1 MKTIKVNRYFE
12 IPTDYTGIVEWW
24 DGTKEWWLE
33 GKWHRED
40 GPAFESSNRKEW
52 HLNNSY
58 YKQINLKNYVVLD
71 YYKGKYNLIWY
82 KLLDE
87 DEIFEHP
94 DIPGLIT
101 K

>member
-1 MKTIKVNRYFE
+1 MNIIKVGHCLE
-12 IPTDYTGIVEWW
+12 IPEDYTGIVKWH

-40 GPAFESSNRKEW
+40 GPAYERHPTKEW
-52 HLNNSY
+52 YLNNCY
-58 YKQINLKNYVVLD
+58 YKQIVLENYVVLD
-71 YYKGKYNLIWY
+71 YYKGKYNLMWY

-87 DEIFEHP
+87 DEMFEHP
-94 DIPGLIT
+94 DIPGLIE